1 MKYQYKTKGVCSRA
15 MEVEIDDNGII
26 TNATIIGGC
35 QGNTT
40 GVAALVKGYKA
51 TEAISRLKGIQ
62 CGARGTSCPDQL
74 ATCLESGSRR
84 KQSLTVWRLERQ
96 KGRRSVW
103 RRMQRQDTAAFWR
116 TKEDTV

>member
-1 MKYQYKTKGVCSRA
+1 MKIVAFEANKRGCIKMKYQYKTKGVCSRA

-62 CGARGTSCPDQL
+62 YGARGTSCPDQL
-74 ATCLESGSRR
+74 ATCLE
-84 KQSLTVWRLERQ
+84 QAL
-96 KGRRSVW
+96 
-103 RRMQRQDTAAFWR
+103 AAS
-116 TKEDTV
+116 KA